1 MDVNFEAVVDKAR
14 VYFLTFAASLLL
26 SGAANA
32 HDHKCTAQDAT
43 EADAIVD
50 QLHSWQKVNVA
61 LKRYGHCDSGS
72 IAEGNSEAVARLLV
86 DQWNTLPTL
95 VRLSKADP
103 GLRRFVIAHV
113 DTTLDTSDLKRIAQ
127 LSASSCPSGAASL
140 CDDLRGAA
148 TDALNATGH

>member
-1 MDVNFEAVVDKAR
+1 MDANFEAVVDKAR

-50 QLHSWQKVNVA
+50 QLHSWQMVNVA
-61 LKRYGHCDSGS
+61 FKRYGHCDSGS

-95 VRLSKADP
+95 VRLSRSNP
-103 GLRRFVIAHV
+103 GLRSFVLAHV
-113 DTTLDTSDLKRIAQ
+113 DSTLDTSDLKRIAQ
-127 LSASSCPSGAASL
+127 LAANSCPQGAASL
-140 CDDLRGAA
+140 CSDLRRAA
-148 TDALNATGH
+148 TGALNESGR